1 MFISQRLQDMLS
13 KQITLEFSAHIQY
26 LAIAH
31 YFESMSL
38 DRLADFFYT
47 QAEEEKIHG
56 LKIVHFLGEAGA
68 AITFEGLPAP
78 KQGFASPEE
87 AAEKFFEQEK
97 ANTDSF
103 YAMQNVADEEKDYIA
118 RNFLVW
124 FINEQLE
131 ELATATKLL
140 DMVRMSGD
148 NMLMVEM
155 MVPDLM
161 AAMGGGGEAAD
172 AGAA

>member
-1 MFISQRLQDMLS
+1 MFISQQLQDMLS
-13 KQITLEFSAHIQY
+13 KQIMLEFSAHIQY

-38 DRLADFFYT
+38 DRLADFFYM
-47 QAEEEKIHG
+47 QAEEEKVHG
-56 LKIVHFLGEAGA
+56 LKIVHFLGEADA
-68 AITFEGLPAP
+68 SITFGGLPAP
-78 KQGFASPEE
+78 KQNFASAEE
-87 AAEKFFEQEK
+87 AAQKFVEQEK

-103 YAMQNVADEEKDYIA
+103 YAMQNVAVDEKDHIT

-124 FINEQLE
+124 FIDEQLE
-131 ELATATKLL
+131 ELATSTKLL

-148 NMLMVEM
+148 NLLMVEM

-161 AAMGGGGEAAD
+161 AAMGGGGAAD
-172 AGAA
+172 AGGAA

>member
-1 MFISQRLQDMLS
+1 MFISQQLQEMLS
-13 KQITLEFSAHIQY
+13 NQITLELSAHMQY

-31 YFESMSL
+31 YFESKSL
-38 DRLADFFYT
+38 DRLANFFYM

-56 LKIVHFLGEAGA
+56 LKIVHFLGEADA
-68 AITFEGLPAP
+68 SITFAGLPAP
-78 KQGFASPEE
+78 KQNFASPEE
-87 AAEKFFEQEK
+87 AAEQFVAQEK

-103 YAMQNVADEEKDYIA
+103 YAMQDVAVEQKDHIT

-124 FINEQLE
+124 FIDEQLE
-131 ELATATKLL
+131 ELATSAKLL

-161 AAMGGGGEAAD
+161 AAMGGGGAAEG
-172 AGAA
+172 GAA

>member
-1 MFISQRLQDMLS
+1 MFISQTLQEMLS
-13 KQITLEFSAHIQY
+13 KQITLEFSAHLQY
-26 LAIAH
+26 LALAH

-38 DRLADFFYT
+38 DRLAEFFYM
-47 QAEEEKIHG
+47 QAEEEKMHG

-68 AITFEGLPAP
+68 SITFDGLPAP

-87 AAEKFFEQEK
+87 AAEKFVEQEK

-103 YAMQNVADEEKDYIA
+103 YAIQDVAVEQKDHIT

-124 FINEQLE
+124 FIDEQLE
-131 ELATATKLL
+131 ELATSTKLL
-140 DMVRMSGD
+140 DTIRMAGD
-148 NMLMVEM
+148 NMLLVEM

-161 AAMGGGGEAAD
+161 AAMGGG
-172 AGAA
+172 AGAGGGAA